1 MSNVH
6 HLDIKQNEV
15 RFKTYKLARGLHL
28 YKDTS
33 NSNIY
38 MVKIRSPKLKKY
50 IHLSTKETTLNKATK
65 IAHEYYEDF
74 LKDNLSY
81 KLNSNQTFEY
91 WSKELL
97 KIQDKKVAM
106 NEYARRTNNDEKNRL
121 QSSRTGLCAYFENYD
136 LSRMSKAELNK
147 YFEWR
152 AERASE
158 ISYTSQNKFI
168 NLVNKIVKLAY
179 ESNAIANHITISQHS
194 SKEKI
199 GDARSEFKYSKE
211 NNEYSKVL
219 KAVRTAIKN
228 KQIVRGVMIDYEL
241 YALVMFLVH
250 GFVRCTT
257 SEVFNIRYKDI
268 SEHTGKNRQGK
279 KGKYLQIV
287 VPNGKTGRR
296 TVNSLVETNQQS
308 LVDVYEKLKK
318 FNKGYKDTDYIFKM
332 YQEDGS
338 VYTRSH
344 VRMIF
349 ARQFVQV
356 LKDANL
362 YKDDNGRT
370 RSLYSLRHTSLQ
382 MRIDKDA
389 NLRALAK
396 NAGTS
401 IQMIEKYYA
410 KDMGVDVTQI

>member
-1 MSNVH
+1 
-6 HLDIKQNEV
+6 
-15 RFKTYKLARGLHL
+15 
-28 YKDTS
+28 
-33 NSNIY
+33 
-38 MVKIRSPKLKKY
+38 
-50 IHLSTKETTLNKATK
+50 
-65 IAHEYYEDF
+65 
-74 LKDNLSY
+74 
-81 KLNSNQTFEY
+81 
-91 WSKELL
+91 
-97 KIQDKKVAM
+97 
-106 NEYARRTNNDEKNRL
+106 
-121 QSSRTGLCAYFENYD
+121 
-136 LSRMSKAELNK
+136 
-147 YFEWR
+147 
-152 AERASE
+152 
-158 ISYTSQNKFI
+158 
-168 NLVNKIVKLAY
+168 
-179 ESNAIANHITISQHS
+179 
-194 SKEKI
+194 
-199 GDARSEFKYSKE
+199 
-211 NNEYSKVL
+211 
-219 KAVRTAIKN
+219 
-228 KQIVRGVMIDYEL
+228 
-241 YALVMFLVH
+241 
-250 GFVRCTT
+250 
-257 SEVFNIRYKDI
+257 
-268 SEHTGKNRQGK
+268 
-279 KGKYLQIV
+279 
-287 VPNGKTGRR
+287 R